1 MSSVAEQVQNIKQNE
16 SSSQTQV
23 LLLVFVEIA
32 HQQRPDLVV
41 AVTTDREE
49 RATNLKENVIVVVA
63 VLQALAVLAQVEVRA
78 LTDQQHSK

>member
-63 VLQALAVLAQVEVRA
+63 VLQALAVLAHVEVRA